1 MKRDAGIGVGLLAF
15 CGLLYWQAGLV
26 SAPPFVPIG
35 PAFYPRVILILLAG
49 LALWLIAE
57 DLLRRR
63 APSRRK
69 QQSRRAPRRITGE
82 SFSRFSSFWG
92 MWSASASSAILT
104 ATFLFVL
111 GLSWAIGPRNIR
123 EMPKLVAIAVGTA
136 LVTYLVFEKYLYV
149 FLPQGLLF

>member
-35 PAFYPRVILILLAG
+35 PAFYPRTVLILLAG

-57 DLLRRR
+57 DLLRKP
-63 APSRRK
+63 PSVKKAAKPTGPVPNYRK
-69 QQSRRAPRRITGE
+69 VLVGFVLFFGYVAGLSLIGY
-82 SFSRFSSFWG
+82 
-92 MWSASASSAILT
+92 LT

-111 GLSWAIGPRNIR
+111 GLSWTIGPRNVR
-123 EMPKLVAIAVGTA
+123 ELPKLAAIAIGTA
-136 LVTYLVFEKYLYV
+136 LATYLIFEKYLYV
-149 FLPQGLLF
+149 FLPRGLLF

>member
-57 DLLRRR
+57 DLLRKP
-63 APSRRK
+63 PSVKKAAKPTGPVPNYRK
-69 QQSRRAPRRITGE
+69 VLVGFFVFLGYVAGLSLIGY
-82 SFSRFSSFWG
+82 
-92 MWSASASSAILT
+92 LT

-111 GLSWAIGPRNIR
+111 GLSWTIGPRNVR
-123 EMPKLVAIAVGTA
+123 ELPKLAAIAGGTA
-136 LVTYLVFEKYLYV
+136 LATYLIFEKYLYV
-149 FLPQGLLF
+149 FLPRGLLF